1 MSDTTYASLNSDSV
15 CEAVTTYYTPYDSPP
30 SHYVEVDSHD
40 ISLLGKRWN
49 GSSFET
55 VEE

>member
-1 MSDTTYASLNSDSV
+1 MSDHTYAALNDESI
-15 CEAVTTYYTPYDSPP
+15 CEAVTTYRTPFDSPP
-30 SHYVEVDSHD
+30 SHYVKIDSHD
-40 ISLLGKRWN
+40 ESLLGKRWN

>member
-1 MSDTTYASLNSDSV
+1 MSKTYASLNGDSI
-15 CEAVTTYYTPYDSPP
+15 CEAITTYDTPFDSPP
-30 SHYVEVDSHD
+30 SHYVKIDSHD
-40 ISLLGKRWN
+40 ISLIGKRWN

>member
-15 CEAVTTYYTPYDSPP
+15 CEAVTTYRTPFDSPP
-30 SHYVEVDSHD
+30 SHYVKIDSHD
-40 ISLLGKRWN
+40 ESLLGKRWN

-55 VEE
+55 IEE